1 MEHLGKLVLLQ
12 LASIL
17 VGFSFVERHKAARSE
32 VRDRWWKGPVRGTM
46 ALLGFGVVGVNVW
59 YVGST
64 NSPWQ
69 HEWRLG
75 ERVAV
80 VIAIL
85 GATLRLWAM
94 NTLGRLFTFE
104 VSVREGHT
112 LITTG
117 PYRYLLH
124 PSYSGGLMGLVGLLW
139 MLGGPG
145 LLFRSWKFWAFAF
158 PIGLVAISL
167 RIVNEEQV
175 LAMHFASEWNKY
187 RSGRW
192 RLVPFLW

>member
-1 MEHLGKLVLLQ
+1 MQHLGKLLLLQ
-12 LASIL
+12 LASIFVCL
-17 VGFSFVERHKAARSE
+17 SFWERHKAARSE
-32 VRDRWWKGPVRGTM
+32 VRDRWWRGPVRGTM
-46 ALLGFGVVGVNVW
+46 ALMGCGVIGVHVW
-59 YVGST
+59 YVLSDH
-64 NSPWQ
+64 SPMAVGWT
-69 HEWRLG
+69 LG

-80 VIAIL
+80 VIAIG
-85 GATLRLWAM
+85 GAVLRLWAVI
-94 NTLGRLFTFE
+94 TLGRLFTFE

-124 PSYSGGLMGLVGLLW
+124 PSYSGGVMGLSGLLW

-145 LLFRSWKFWAFAF
+145 LVFRSITFWGCAV
-158 PIGLVAISL
+158 PLGLTVIFL

-187 RSGRW
+187 RSSRW
-192 RLVPFLW
+192 RLVPFVW